1 MYQYLVVKKGHVARG
16 FSDGKSLQ
24 NVKSIDLDKLKQ
36 EHGLLIQGDW
46 QQLHIPEQYKEY
58 MQTLLERGDDLM
70 KKPNIELLTLHGA
83 KGKECEN
90 VCLFPDYGTEGQD
103 EFIYRNAYEDPDPE
117 HRLFFVGTTRA
128 KENLYLM
135 QPTSDYYYTIGEPI
149 V

>member
-1 MYQYLVVKKGHVARG
+1 
-16 FSDGKSLQ
+16 
-24 NVKSIDLDKLKQ
+24 
-36 EHGLLIQGDW
+36 
-46 QQLHIPEQYKEY
+46 

-70 KKPNIELLTLHGA
+70 KKPNIELLTLHGS

-90 VCLFPDYGTEGQD
+90 VCLFTDYGLEGQD
-103 EFIYRNAYEDPDPE
+103 EFIYRSAYEDPDPE
-117 HRLFFVGTTRA
+117 HRLFFVGVTRA

>member
-1 MYQYLVVKKGHVARG
+1 
-16 FSDGKSLQ
+16 
-24 NVKSIDLDKLKQ
+24 
-36 EHGLLIQGDW
+36 
-46 QQLHIPEQYKEY
+46 LHISDQYKDY

-70 KKPNIELLTLHGA
+70 KEPNIELLTLHGS

-90 VCLFPDYGTEGQD
+90 VCLFTDYGLEGQD
-103 EFIYRNAYEDPDPE
+103 EFIYRSAYEDPDPE
-117 HRLFFVGTTRA
+117 HRLFFVGVTRA